1 MHRARGMAL
10 LVLALSTHPAA
21 AQGFRASFDVRG
33 QSVATRGWLLD
44 SIPRGQEVTGEGGGL
59 YTPDGYAVACSAPAW
74 CYFYAAGPRV
84 QYAPIVFTTEMTAWG
99 LGTSA

>member
-1 MHRARGMAL
+1 VAL
-10 LVLALSTHPAA
+10 LALSAALGARPAA

-44 SIPRGQEVTGEGGGL
+44 SIPRGDAVTGDGGGL

-84 QYAPIVFTTEMTAWG
+84 QYAPVVFTTELTAWG
-99 LGTSA
+99 LGTSGL